1 MDAVPRHRGL
11 TPRRHLPY
19 LDARDLTGIE
29 RVLPRDPPADPCVVL
44 LAFRQ
49 RQQADVDD
57 WVSALPGL
65 PVIEV
70 PLLAPA
76 WRMVRGWI
84 ESGMA
89 GTTQNDARA
98 RVWCAYSP
106 VKQVLAS
113 QGEEGHR
120 RMVTAVVAR
129 SGEVITLA
137 RGGPTPGTAAAIQ
150 TAMGRQR

>member
-29 RVLPRDPPADPCVVL
+29 RVLPRDLPADPCVVL

-76 WRMVRGWI
+76 
-84 ESGMA
+84 
-89 GTTQNDARA
+89 
-98 RVWCAYSP
+98 
-106 VKQVLAS
+106 
-113 QGEEGHR
+113 
-120 RMVTAVVAR
+120 
-129 SGEVITLA
+129 
-137 RGGPTPGTAAAIQ
+137 
-150 TAMGRQR
+150 